1 MNLTNKGIAVFCSS
15 SSTVAPHYLQAA
27 ADVGREVARRD
38 GVIVYGG
45 ATVGL
50 MGQVADAAMAAG
62 GRVFGVIP
70 KLLREREV
78 AHTGIQE
85 LIVVD
90 TMHERKALMSER
102 AAVYVI
108 LPGGFGT
115 YEEFFEVLT
124 WKQLRMHRKPILL
137 VNLNG
142 YYDPLLAQVDHAI
155 AEGMVK
161 PAYRELFTVVAD
173 VPSLIDHLDLAPEP
187 DLTGNTWF

>member
-1 MNLTNKGIAVFCSS
+1 MDLTQRGVAVFCSS
-15 SSTVAPHYLQAA
+15 SSTLAEDYLVAA
-27 ADVGREVARRD
+27 AAVGREVARRQ

-70 KLLREREV
+70 RLLQEREV
-78 AHTGIQE
+78 AHAGIQE
-85 LIVVD
+85 LVVVD
-90 TMHERKALMSER
+90 TMHQRKALMSER
-102 AAVYVI
+102 AAAYVV

-115 YEEFFEVLT
+115 YDEWFEVLT

-137 VNLNG
+137 VNLRG
-142 YYDPLLAQVDHAI
+142 FFDGMLRQIDHAI

-161 PAYRELFTVVAD
+161 PAYRDLFTVVPD
-173 VPSLIDHLDLAPEP
+173 VAALFHWLDTAPEP
-187 DLTGNTWF
+187 DLTENTWF

>member
-1 MNLTNKGIAVFCSS
+1 MNLTDKGIAIFCSS
-15 SSTVAPHYLQAA
+15 SSTVAPDYLQAA
-27 ADVGREVARRD
+27 ADVGREIARRD

-85 LIVVD
+85 LVVVD

-102 AAVYVI
+102 AAAYVI

-115 YEEFFEVLT
+115 YDEFFEVLT
-124 WKQLRMHRKPILL
+124 WKQLRMHRKPIILMNFRGFYEGLL
-137 VNLNG
+137 K
-142 YYDPLLAQVDHAI
+142 QVDHAI

-161 PAYRELFTVVAD
+161 PAYRDLFTVVAD
-173 VPSLIDHLDLAPEP
+173 PAGLADFLDMAPEP
-187 DLTGNTWF
+187 DLTANTWF